1 MAAFCAWWR
10 DVLALADLVDILG
23 RKVRLEYQLGLV
35 SAPPSPLRGMDL
47 DRPMQDAENMLDEL
61 IKEKNA
67 GAIISLGSGPHNLV
81 SNAIAKRIFAGFG
94 DKIPVRFRWTTEHWS
109 QMDFLNETPELR
121 TKLSGEEAG
130 VWYLGEKTWSLVVR
144 DTDGAVRAKIKGARK
159 RNVFLLDCGV
169 LAIDARNEVPLIM
182 AAGHGGNAT
191 RACVKALGTRQCHCK
206 VHGGQEGTSLHWLCC
221 CCPKKTYSAAD

>member
-1 MAAFCAWWR
+1 
-10 DVLALADLVDILG
+10 
-23 RKVRLEYQLGLV
+23 
-35 SAPPSPLRGMDL
+35 MDL

-191 RACVKALGTRQCHCK
+191 RACVKALGSANAIAK
-206 VHGGQEGTSLHWLCC
+206 YMEGRKERRFIGCVVVAR
-221 CCPKKTYSAAD
+221 KKPTAQPIDDVTLLSDEKYRGWYLLEMDKMPGDIPFQIMPLSD